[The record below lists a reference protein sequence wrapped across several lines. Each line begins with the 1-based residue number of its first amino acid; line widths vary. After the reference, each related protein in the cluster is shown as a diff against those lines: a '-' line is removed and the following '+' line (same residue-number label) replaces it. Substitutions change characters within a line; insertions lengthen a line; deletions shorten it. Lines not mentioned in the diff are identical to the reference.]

1 MVFAWVVR
9 LNSCARLLGN
19 SLSSQVSLG
28 TAWLMKGTVFIPL
41 LKVVTVGIAVGL
53 IVGIIVAWMGGRRY
67 RTPRNLSIVVPVQ
80 VLDIYFHHVPASKG
94 YHIAW
99 LCSHT
104 NSFILFFFSFS
115 DMTLIAWLVC
125 WFAACIWHSLM
136 TCRRLLPG
144 LAENT
149 GILQHLLHW
158 GC

>member
-1 MVFAWVVR
+1 MPGCWAIR
-9 LNSCARLLGN
+9 CPARFH
-19 SLSSQVSLG
+19 SQ

-80 VLDIYFHHVPASKG
+80 VLDIYFHHAPASKG

-104 NSFILFFFSFS
+104 NSFILFFFFFFRYDFDKRHDAGCGVACLLIFS
-115 DMTLIAWLVC
+115 MHLTLLDDVST
-125 WFAACIWHSLM
+125 SLSR
-136 TCRRLLPG
+136 TC
-144 LAENT
+144 
-149 GILQHLLHW
+149 
-158 GC
+158 